1 MKKIFIISA
10 SILVAFGIAACGS
23 GKSENTTTEAIK
35 ETTFVSEKENT
46 GKTESIESSAVSE
59 KMEHKSDRYSVNEA
73 VKLPQTFYANP
84 EEFDVEPW
92 LDIFEAL
99 GLTKEFP
106 RPKANGTTEM
116 CIAYNSSPLGPD
128 PNTGEPR
135 EGVSYRSFYL
145 FASPSYRQYREELYD
160 YVCNQVVPFYDSK
173 YTLVEDVTQDPD
185 FEREYEEDYNT
196 NFRWRKTYSDE
207 EGNEY
212 EIRFRRDSSVNG
224 AGLKISYTA
233 HK

>member
-1 MKKIFIISA
+1 MCPKIFIISA

-46 GKTESIESSAVSE
+46 GKTESIESSAVSK

-99 GLTKEFP
+99 
-106 RPKANGTTEM
+106 
-116 CIAYNSSPLGPD
+116 
-128 PNTGEPR
+128 
-135 EGVSYRSFYL
+135 
-145 FASPSYRQYREELYD
+145 
-160 YVCNQVVPFYDSK
+160 
-173 YTLVEDVTQDPD
+173 
-185 FEREYEEDYNT
+185 
-196 NFRWRKTYSDE
+196 
-207 EGNEY
+207 
-212 EIRFRRDSSVNG
+212 
-224 AGLKISYTA
+224 
-233 HK
+233 

>member
-59 KMEHKSDRYSVNEA
+59 NMEHTTDRYSVNEA
-73 VKLPQTFYANP
+73 FKFDKDYADP

-92 LDIFEAL
+92 LDIFEEL

-106 RPKANGTTEM
+106 RPKANGTTGM
-116 CIAYNSSPLGPD
+116 SIYYYSRPLGPD

-135 EGVSYRSFYL
+135 EGVCDRSFHL
-145 FASPSYRQYREELYD
+145 FASHSYRQYREELYD

-224 AGLKISYTA
+224 AGLNIVYTA